1 MREVAVDNVIILYL
15 YTLIYPFLGILTNKT
30 QQNGTSMQYQKGG
43 NSTKLKCSE
52 HSF

>member
-1 MREVAVDNVIILYL
+1 MREVAVDNVIIH

-30 QQNGTSMQYQKGG
+30 QQKGTSMQYQKGG